1 MQTRQLPFEVS
12 ASALL
17 PGPLKSLARP
27 LDPALLKLFVP
38 EELVRS
44 YSASRL
50 DGQTAADFVACML
63 RQLRISYEVQ
73 GTDKNR
79 IPASG
84 PALVVANHPFGM
96 LEGLILVDML
106 ERVRTDFRIVANGLL
121 ATTPALHEKVF
132 FVNPFDD
139 ASATENGKS
148 LRLSLD
154 WLRRGGM
161 LVMFP
166 AGEVSHLN
174 WGESPVTDPKW
185 NSASARLA
193 RKIGCPTVPMF
204 FEGANSL
211 PFQMLGALHPR
222 LRTLNLARELVK
234 KRSQTIHVRVGTPIP
249 ASVLKSYPDAE
260 SATDYMRARTYL
272 LSNRD
277 SRRQFVP
284 HLPQPH
290 IKPVCAAPPA
300 ESIAREVDAL
310 PADRELCAGSDLK
323 VLLASAREIPN
334 LLNEIGRCREITY
347 RAVGEGTGKATDLDE
362 FDQHYQHLILWH
374 QTDRRLAGAYR
385 LVATPDVLPSKGV
398 KGLYTNT
405 LFNYS
410 PEFFERIGPALEL
423 GRSFVCLDYQK
434 HYSPLLLLWKGIANY
449 VQRRPECSVLF
460 GAVSISSDYQ
470 ALSRTLIVEHLKG
483 HLAKELAGL
492 VRPRRGFRRHLPLPK
507 HVKLL
512 TRLIGSVDELS
523 ASVQDLELDG
533 KGLPV
538 LIRQYMKVGGQFL
551 GFNVDPHFSNAL
563 DALVFADLRI
573 AATPMLERLMG
584 RAGAQA
590 FRSWHAASAPLV
602 Q

>member
-1 MQTRQLPFEVS
+1 
-12 ASALL
+12 
-17 PGPLKSLARP
+17 

-50 DGQTAADFVACML
+50 DGQTAAEFTGRML
-63 RQLRISYEVQ
+63 RQLEIGYEI
-73 GTDKNR
+73 DESDRNR
-79 IPASG
+79 IPATG
-84 PALVVANHPFGM
+84 AALVVANHPFGI
-96 LEGLILVDML
+96 LEGLILVDLL
-106 ERVRTDFRIVANGLL
+106 EKVRADFRIVANGIL

-132 FVNPFDD
+132 FVNPFDG
-139 ASATENGKS
+139 ASANENSRS

-174 WGESPVTDPKW
+174 WGEAPVTDPKW

-193 RKIGCPTVPMF
+193 RKVGCPTVPLF

-222 LRTLNLARELVK
+222 LRTLNLPRELVK
-234 KRSQTIHVRVGTPIP
+234 KRSHTIQVRVGTAIP
-249 ASVLKSYPDAE
+249 AAVLKSYPDAE
-260 SATDYMRARTYL
+260 SATEYMRARTYL
-272 LSNRD
+272 LLNRPARPNVL
-277 SRRQFVP
+277 SHPRT
-284 HLPQPH
+284 QP
-290 IKPVCAAPPA
+290 AAA
-300 ESIAREVDAL
+300 SVSQDSIAREVEQLSPEAV
-310 PADRELCAGSDLK
+310 LCGGGEFK
-323 VLLASAREIPN
+323 VLIAAAHEIPN
-334 LLNEIGRCREITY
+334 LLLEIGRCREMTY
-347 RAVGEGTGKATDLDE
+347 RAVGEGTGKALDLDE
-362 FDQHYQHLILWH
+362 FDRHYRHLILWH
-374 QTDRRLAGAYR
+374 TTDRRLAGAYR
-385 LVATPDVLPSKGV
+385 LAATRDVLSAQGI

-405 LFNYS
+405 LFHYA

-423 GRSFVCLDYQK
+423 GRSFVCPEYQK
-434 HYSPLLLLWKGIANY
+434 HYSPLLLLWKGIAKY
-449 VQRRPECSVLF
+449 VERRPECGVLF

-470 ALSRTLIVEHLKG
+470 ALSRSLIVDYLKG
-483 HLAKELAGL
+483 HLANELAGF

-512 TRLIGSVDELS
+512 GRLIGSVDELS

-563 DALVFADLRI
+563 DALVFADLRV
-573 AATPMLERLMG
+573 AAAPMLERLMG

-590 FRSWHAASAPLV
+590 FRSHHPMPKSEHRL
-602 Q
+602 